1 MPALAALVWLR
12 VTTQMPV
19 QECNHVCPLW
29 VQAPLYSVSL
39 LRISCGKANALARC
53 RATAGA
59 RSHPGRSARA
69 GGGRLPGRSAEA
81 WRRPLRKAALY
92 AFGYSA
98 RYADRLRL
106 GPGKGGEQYCQ
117 TRSLFEEAMLVFRDP
132 LSLSFSDPDSADEE
146 RWITLGEAATGNLL
160 LVVHTWVDIGQ
171 DRSLVRII
179 SARMPTRNEA
189 RQYREKPLP

>member
-1 MPALAALVWLR
+1 
-12 VTTQMPV
+12 
-19 QECNHVCPLW
+19 
-29 VQAPLYSVSL
+29 
-39 LRISCGKANALARC
+39 
-53 RATAGA
+53 
-59 RSHPGRSARA
+59 
-69 GGGRLPGRSAEA
+69 
-81 WRRPLRKAALY
+81 
-92 AFGYSA
+92 
-98 RYADRLRL
+98 
-106 GPGKGGEQYCQ
+106 
-117 TRSLFEEAMLVFRDP
+117 MLVFRDP